1 MRRRVALL
9 AVVVLVV
16 LGAGTAIWASRDD
29 DCEPTTV
36 SVSDPGSPRT
46 MKVHRKAC

>member
-9 AVVVLVV
+9 ALVVLVV
-16 LGAGTAIWASRDD
+16 LGVGSAIWASRDD

-36 SVSDPGSPRT
+36 SVSDPDSPRT
-46 MKVHRKAC
+46 MKVHRNDC